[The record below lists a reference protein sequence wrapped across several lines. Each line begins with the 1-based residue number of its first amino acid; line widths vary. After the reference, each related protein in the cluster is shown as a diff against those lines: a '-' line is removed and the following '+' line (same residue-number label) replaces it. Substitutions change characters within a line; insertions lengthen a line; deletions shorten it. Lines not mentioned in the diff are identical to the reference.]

1 MPDRARDPQDGQ
13 DLHRFLRRYETQ
25 HPEDVLRISD
35 CIDLDYQA
43 TAVCLELERRG
54 QSPLLVF
61 ENVKGSR
68 FPVLMNLYGSRARF
82 AAALSVEPSRLTECW
97 GSADADPIPPRLV
110 STGPIRDVVLR
121 GDEVDLS
128 YLPIMR
134 HFVEDGGK
142 YLTNAMFVAKD
153 PETGVRNAS
162 FHRLQVN
169 GPARFGTSL
178 HSRRHLWNYARKAVG
193 MGLSKLPVAVV
204 VGCHPLITFG
214 AGLWKGPIEADE
226 YEVAGGFL
234 GEPLQ
239 IVQGVTGPIEIPA
252 FAEIAL
258 EGNLL
263 LDVDEDEGPFG
274 EFTGYA
280 SERSTRH
287 ALEVTAILHRQDAIY
302 HSIVPG
308 ISDEHTLLLG
318 ISQEARQLR
327 MLRVQYPN
335 VTAVSYPKSGTRLL
349 HTYISVKDPAPGQAR
364 NIAMAAFGD
373 NLSLKLVVVVDDD
386 VDVQNEQ
393 EVMWAVCTRFQADC
407 DLDVIRNAMAA
418 TLDPSNRNG
427 QSAKLVIDATCKTR
441 PYARRHS
448 LPDEAKDV
456 ARRLVSL
463 SLNKGLAGGRA

>member
-1 MPDRARDPQDGQ
+1 
-13 DLHRFLRRYETQ
+13 
-25 HPEDVLRISD
+25 V
-35 CIDLDYQA
+35 
-43 TAVCLELERRG
+43 V
-54 QSPLLVF
+54 
-61 ENVKGSR
+61 
-68 FPVLMNLYGSRARF
+68 MNLYASRRRF
-82 AAALSVEPSRLTECW
+82 AAALGVEPSKLVESW
-97 GSADADPIPPRLV
+97 GDADAAPVPPRV
-110 STGPIRDVVLR
+110 VDHGPVRDVVLR
-121 GDEVDLS
+121 GADVDLG

-134 HFVEDGGK
+134 HFLEDGGR
-142 YLTNAMFVAKD
+142 YVTNAMFVAKD

-169 GPARFGTSL
+169 GPRRFGTSL
-178 HSRRHLWNYARKAVG
+178 HSRRHLWNYARKAVA
-193 MGLSKLPVAVV
+193 MGVAKLPVVVV

-214 AGLWKGPIEADE
+214 SGLWKGPIEADE
-226 YEVAGGFL
+226 YDVAGGFL
-234 GEPLQ
+234 GEPLE
-239 IVQGVTGPIEIPA
+239 VVPGVTGPIEIPA
-252 FAEIAL
+252 FAELAF

-263 LDVDEDEGPFG
+263 LDVDEEEGPFG

-287 ALEVTAILHRQDAIY
+287 ALEVTSILHRRDAIY

-327 MLRVQYPN
+327 MLRVQFPN

-349 HTYISVKDPAPGQAR
+349 HTYISVRDPAPGQAR

-373 NLSLKLVVVVDDD
+373 NLSLKLVVVVDAD
-386 VDVQNEQ
+386 VDVHNEQ
-393 EVMWAVCTRFQADC
+393 EVMWAVCTRFQADS

-427 QSAKLVIDATCKTR
+427 LSAKMMIDATCKMR

-448 LPDEAKDV
+448 LPDDAKAL
-456 ARRLVSL
+456 ARRLVDAASGKTEL
-463 SLNKGLAGGRA
+463 R